1 MPWVRSSGAARNEP
15 TAVGNDVC
23 WSDFSKSEF
32 VIFHLHYRE
41 KLWKR
46 PENDQ
51 SARRHRDQSR
61 VVNGTA
67 RVSTGFAINAKD
79 RRRRVAKNPLS
90 RCTSSRSY
98 VVSAVLPDLA
108 D

>member
-1 MPWVRSSGAARNEP
+1 MPWVRSSGAATNEP
-15 TAVGNDVC
+15 TAVGKDVC
-23 WSDFSKSEF
+23 WSDFSKSEI

-51 SARRHRDQSR
+51 SARRHRDQGC

-67 RVSTGFAINAKD
+67 RVSTGFAINAKWSVSRLAVRLVRSIACIENEG
-79 RRRRVAKNPLS
+79 RRE
-90 RCTSSRSY
+90 
-98 VVSAVLPDLA
+98 
-108 D
+108 